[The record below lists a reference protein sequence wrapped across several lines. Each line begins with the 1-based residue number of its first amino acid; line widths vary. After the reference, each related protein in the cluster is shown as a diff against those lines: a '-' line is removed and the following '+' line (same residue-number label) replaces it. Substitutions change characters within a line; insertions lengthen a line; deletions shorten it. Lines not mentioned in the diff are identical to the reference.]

1 MKKIMM
7 TKYGFV
13 RWPEEDFSDDGSRF
27 YAYRVGERVRVTKC
41 VFDGQAYIDA
51 TIHGTKLPYEVYSKL
66 PHYPMLGKLN
76 GVATEF
82 LTDDD
87 LFELLAAC
95 IQYEKE
101 YIDAENNFK
110 MPSLSEIK
118 VQCMNV
124 QAKRVEEFEEI
135 EQLLSRY
142 ATKLAMELAGWQWKT
157 FKEYLVKLAAQRAQ
171 YNPEVFA
178 PTILGNSTSVRF
190 CKPDCSELGNSYYY
204 NYLMDLIKSVQGE

>member
-13 RWPEEDFSDDGSRF
+13 RWPEEDFSDDGNRF
-27 YAYRVGERVRVTKC
+27 VAYRVGERVRVTKC
-41 VFDGQAYIDA
+41 VFDGQAFIDA
-51 TIHGTKLPYEVYSKL
+51 TIDGTKLPWEVYSKL
-66 PHYPMLGKLN
+66 PHYPALGRLN

-101 YIDAENNFK
+101 YTDAENNFR
-110 MPSLSEIK
+110 MPSLDEIK
-118 VQCMNV
+118 VQCMCV
-124 QAKRVEEFEEI
+124 QAKRIEEFEEI
-135 EQLLSRY
+135 EQLLSSY
-142 ATKLAMELAGWQWKT
+142 ATKLAMKLADWQWKT
-157 FKEYLVKLAAQRAQ
+157 LKEYLVKLAAQRAQ

-204 NYLMDLIKSVQGE
+204 NYIMDLIKSVQD